1 MITGPADTPV
11 ALTLEAPETDAS
23 NQNGSNI
30 SAGADIPL
38 EPFNGSSGPG
48 DAPQK
53 RSGPPVV
60 PSPKGGGHV
69 GLLRKN
75 WGYHQ
80 QPEVNYLPC
89 FENDD
94 LPCRLHEK
102 HVVCRV
108 NHQG

>member
-69 GLLRKN
+69 GLGAMVLKIGPLRAVH
-75 WGYHQ
+75 WS
-80 QPEVNYLPC
+80 
-89 FENDD
+89 
-94 LPCRLHEK
+94 RHEI
-102 HVVCRV
+102 CMFLA
-108 NHQG
+108 